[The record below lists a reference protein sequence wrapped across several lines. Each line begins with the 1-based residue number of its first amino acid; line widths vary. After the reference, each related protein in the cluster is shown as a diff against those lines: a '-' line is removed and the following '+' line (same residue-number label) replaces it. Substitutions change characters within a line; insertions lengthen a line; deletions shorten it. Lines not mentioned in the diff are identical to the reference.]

1 MQTTMANA
9 KPVVIASD
17 QSAVPVSGTVTATG
31 PLTDAQLRASA
42 VPVSQSGTWTV
53 QPGNTPNTTPWLS
66 ADDWRRNTT
75 PKRYSI
81 SVILTPANATALT
94 NLMGLRKQAANAD
107 CYLLRIKVHVFH
119 AAAGIAATFGWK
131 RATTVAGG
139 TQVTAADIPKH
150 DTTAAN
156 ATLEVRTGAVTVG
169 AEAAQYILTGPAPI
183 AAAPAAGAG
192 GGIDWEW
199 LANDRAGAIRLTG
212 DEGLVMEQITA
223 SDTDNRYYVTVE
235 WEEA

>member
-1 MQTTMANA
+1 MQALMINS

-31 PLTDAQLRASA
+31 PLTDAQLRAAA

-53 QPGNTPNTTPWLS
+53 QPGNTPNTVPWLVS
-66 ADDWRRNTT
+66 DDWRRNST

-107 CYLLRIKVHVFH
+107 CYLLRFKVQVFQ
-119 AAAGIAATFGWK
+119 AAAGVAATFGWK

-139 TQVTAADIPKH
+139 IQVTAADIPKH
-150 DTTAAN
+150 FDAHVLVVVAK
-156 ATLEVRTGAVTVG
+156 EDDKRTVAFSVASHTQPREKVAESTVKLFKHLKL
-169 AEAAQYILTGPAPI
+169 I
-183 AAAPAAGAG
+183 
-192 GGIDWEW
+192 
-199 LANDRAGAIRLTG
+199 
-212 DEGLVMEQITA
+212 
-223 SDTDNRYYVTVE
+223 S
-235 WEEA
+235 